1 MRLYEYEAKKIVGAE
16 GIPLPEGKIC
26 FSPSEARASAEE
38 LGCPVMIKAQV
49 LTGGRG
55 KAGGIK
61 TANTLQ
67 EAEEQASLLL
77 NTKIRNRV
85 VSAVLVERKLDIT
98 EEYYIGLVIDEINKT
113 DVFVFGTAGGME
125 VEEAARAGGF
135 EKVLINP
142 LVGLMSFQVKERVES
157 AGVPTKYLNA
167 ITVVGTKL
175 YSVYAKY
182 DATVAEINPLVV
194 TSNGKLV
201 AVDMRM
207 DIDDDSFER
216 QKENLKKFDIEP
228 REDKGRPPTPLEME
242 AEHIDKIDHRG
253 VAGRLVEFD
262 GDIGLIIGGG
272 GASLTVMDAIYR
284 YGGKPANYC
293 EIGGNPTVKKVQM
306 LTEVILKKPGIKKLA
321 VITNVLS
328 NTRVDMVARGV
339 IKGLLARGINPST
352 FPIVFRVPG
361 SWEDDGFKILR
372 KYGIKY
378 FDRTH
383 TMDEAAKY
391 VVEMRSA

>member
-1 MRLYEYEAKKIVGAE
+1 MRLYEYEAKKIASAE
-16 GIPLPEGKIC
+16 GIPLPKGKVC
-26 FSPSEARASAEE
+26 FSAIEARKSAEE
-38 LGCPVMIKAQV
+38 LGCPVVLKAQV

-55 KAGGIK
+55 KAGGIRFAA
-61 TANTLQ
+61 TSV
-67 EAEEQASLLL
+67 EAEEVASQLLA
-77 NTKIRNRV
+77 TKIRDRA
-85 VSAVLVERKLDIT
+85 VSAVLVEQKLNISA
-98 EEYYIGLVIDEINKT
+98 EYYMGLVIDEINKT
-113 DVFVFGTAGGME
+113 DVFIFGTAGGME

-135 EKVLINP
+135 QKVLINP
-142 LVGLMSFQVKERVES
+142 LIGLMGFQVKEAVES
-157 AGVPTKYLNA
+157 AAVPAKLLNA
-167 ITVVGTKL
+167 LTSLGTRL
-175 YSVYAKY
+175 YSLYAKY

-194 TSNGKLV
+194 TADGKV
-201 AVDMRM
+201 TAVDMRM
-207 DIDDDSFER
+207 DIDDDAFNR
-216 QKENLKKFDIEP
+216 QAENLKKFGIEP
-228 REDKGRPPTPLEME
+228 REDKGRVPTQLEME

-306 LTEVILKKPGIKKLA
+306 LTETILKKPGIKKLA

-328 NTRVDMVARGV
+328 NTRVDLVARGV
-339 IKGLLARGINPST
+339 IKGLLARGINPAT

-391 VVEMRSA
+391 VVAMKCE

>member
-1 MRLYEYEAKKIVGAE
+1 MRLYEYEAKKIAGAE
-16 GIPLPEGKIC
+16 GIPLPEGRVC
-26 FSPSEARASAEE
+26 FSPAQVRASAEE
-38 LGCPVMIKAQV
+38 LGCPVMVKAQV

-61 TANTLQ
+61 AAGTPQ
-67 EAEEQASLLL
+67 EAEESASFLFR
-77 NTKIRNRV
+77 TKIRERDVN
-85 VSAVLVERKLDIT
+85 AVLVEKKLEIA
-98 EEYYIGLVIDEINKT
+98 EEYYMGLVIDEVNKT
-113 DVFVFGTAGGME
+113 DVFIFGTAGGME

-135 EKVLINP
+135 QKVLINP
-142 LVGLMSFQVKERVES
+142 LTGLMSFQVKEAVDA
-157 AGVPTKYLNA
+157 AGVPSKLLNA
-167 ITVVGTKL
+167 LTSLGTKL
-175 YSVYAKY
+175 YSLYAKY
-182 DATVAEINPLVV
+182 DATVVEINPLAV
-194 TSNGKLV
+194 TSDGKIT
-201 AVDMRM
+201 AADIRM
-207 DIDDDSFER
+207 DIDDDAFGR
-216 QKENLKKFDIEP
+216 QAENLKRFGIEP
-228 REDKGRPPTPLEME
+228 REDKGRAPTPLEME

-306 LTEVILKKPGIKKLA
+306 LTETILKKPGIKKLA

-328 NTRVDMVARGV
+328 NTRVDLVARGV

-391 VVEMRSA
+391 VVEMKGE